1 MVLHNC
7 QSPADRHATLSGGFM
22 SLCAIANEC
31 VAVLALQTLREVA
44 EDLPSMLWWRCDD
57 GGTILHAAC
66 TRGHADVVRSVVR
79 MLQGYGAEGAQGVD
93 LGTLL
98 HMTDAEG
105 RFPLYIAVTRGDL
118 ALVHLLL
125 SVGASPNSGRATT
138 VGRFSSS
145 NSPIVTVS
153 TCVEAAFASAAW
165 SVLRELI
172 GAGAC
177 VSDFTRRVLPVS
189 LQPVVEFLHECVEV
203 VDAVFARVEALRG
216 APYPQA
222 VFSPSTT
229 DREVGRYLA
238 AWGLSPQKPVRRAY
252 ERNDAAI
259 ARWLKREYPA
269 IARDAKREGATIYWG
284 DEMGLRS
291 DHVTGTSYALVG
303 RTPVVRATG
312 QRFGCS
318 MISAITNRGQL
329 AFRIFHGTLRAP
341 MFVDFMRRLRR
352 QSAGKVYLI
361 VDGHPVHRSRI
372 AQQFVADHAADF
384 RLIQLPGY
392 CPELNPDEL
401 LNQDV
406 KTNALGKSRPR
417 NRDEMMTSVRRHL
430 YRRQKQPHLIRNLFQ
445 ERHVRY
451 AA

>member
-1 MVLHNC
+1 MTSAKTDGRRGDAVTQAQIRRLAV
-7 QSPADRHATLSGGFM
+7 QAVRGGMTQTEAAATFEVSVRAVNQWMALAREGG
-22 SLCAIANEC
+22 LRA
-31 VAVLALQTLREVA
+31 LAPQ
-44 EDLPSMLWWRCDD
+44 
-57 GGTILHAAC
+57 
-66 TRGHADVVRSVVR
+66 TRGRRA
-79 MLQGYGAEGAQGVD
+79 G
-93 LGTLL
+93 
-98 HMTDAEG
+98 EG
-105 RFPLYIAVTRGDL
+105 RLTPAQAARMRQHILDKMPDQYKLGFYLWTRAAVVALITRKLG
-118 ALVHLLL
+118 
-125 SVGASPNSGRATT
+125 
-138 VGRFSSS
+138 
-145 NSPIVTVS
+145 VTVS
-153 TCVEAAFASAAW
+153 
-165 SVLRELI
+165 L
-172 GAGAC
+172 
-177 VSDFTRRVLPVS
+177 
-189 LQPVVEFLHECVEV
+189 
-203 VDAVFARVEALRG
+203 
-216 APYPQA
+216 
-222 VFSPSTT
+222 TT
-229 DREVGRYLA
+229 AGRYLH
-238 AWGLSPQKPVRRAY
+238 AWGMSPQKPVRRAY
-252 ERNDAAI
+252 ERNDVAI
-259 ARWLKREYPA
+259 TRWLKREYPA

-417 NRDEMMTSVRRHL
+417 NRAEMMTSVRRHL
-430 YRRQKQPHLIRNLFQ
+430 YRRQKQPHIIRNLFQ
-445 ERHVRY
+445 ERRVRY